1 MESIWYQSTQTV
13 NQQRFGLGVRT
24 DSTGEAEEP
33 LQQLKLPHF
42 VHSSLA
48 HLPSSAAVLAF
59 FFELTEKRKQAKS
72 DSEKRSISK
81 SINQQIQGHFRNLIH
96 ARNLQTLYTPYG
108 FQERIV
114 QFWSNHFAISAD
126 VRRVKPIVSSLENEV
141 IRNHWD
147 RDFLSMLLAVNQHPA
162 MLLYLDNHQ
171 STGPSSKAGKKRNK
185 GLNENL
191 AREILELHTLGV
203 NGGYTQQD
211 VLALANAI
219 TGWSLSNK
227 TFEFQFKENLH
238 EPGAV
243 TILGMEYAQPG
254 LIQGEMVLSDL
265 ANNPTT
271 AKHIVDKLAY
281 HFLGSASEEAA
292 QSMLAAWLE
301 SEGSLLAVYQ
311 ALLIHTSAYEPF
323 KLRFRTPNEWFFAVL
338 RSAAIEPNAKQMQG
352 MLRQLGQEPF
362 MALSPAGWPDSDA
375 DFNSPSALTQ
385 RWQVANQVAQL
396 LINSLKKSEIS
407 ASDKLTVMIEKLYG
421 STLDQHTQVAIANA
435 PDPLSKFV
443 VLWMSPQFQY
453 R

>member
-1 MESIWYQSTQTV
+1 MESAWYQSRQTV
-13 NQQRFGLGVRT
+13 NQQRFGLGART
-24 DSTGEAEEP
+24 DSTTQVAEP
-33 LQQLKLPHF
+33 LQQLKLSHF
-42 VHSSLA
+42 VHSSIA
-48 HLPSSAAVLAF
+48 HLPSSAAVLAV
-59 FFELTEKRKQAKS
+59 FFELTEKRKQATS
-72 DSEKRSISK
+72 DSEKRAISK

-126 VRRVKPIVSSLENEV
+126 VRRVKPIASSLENEV
-141 IRNHWD
+141 IRAHWD

-171 STGPSSKAGKKRNK
+171 SIGPNSKTGKKRNK

-203 NGGYTQQD
+203 NGGYTQED
-211 VLALANAI
+211 VLALAKAI

-227 TFEFQFKENLH
+227 TFEFQFKDQLH
-238 EPGAV
+238 EPGGV
-243 TILGMEYAQPG
+243 NILGKEYTQPG
-254 LIQGEMVLSDL
+254 LIQGETVISDL
-265 ANNPTT
+265 ANNPNT

-281 HFLGSASEEAA
+281 HFLGTESEKVA
-292 QSMLAAWLE
+292 QSMLSAWLE

-311 ALLIHTSAYEPF
+311 ALLTHPSAYEPF
-323 KLRFRTPNEWFFAVL
+323 KRRFRTPNEWFFAVL
-338 RSAAIEPNAKQMQG
+338 RSAAIEPSAKQMQG

-396 LINSLKKSEIS
+396 LMNSLKAGEIS
-407 ASDKLTVMIEKLYG
+407 ASDKLTAMIEMLYG
-421 STLDQHTQVAIANA
+421 STLEQHTQVAIENA

-443 VLWMSPQFQY
+443 LLWMSPQFQY